1 MEIGKRGVGYL
12 ELTYRNHNQIYF
24 VVRLPSNFVI
34 LHLQP
39 GLGGIYFFDFPNI
52 IFKLGAASRHVTAA
66 VTRDMLRDILTFTH

>member
-52 IFKLGAASRHVTAA
+52 IFKLLAGWRGVPSRRHRRNT
-66 VTRDMLRDILTFTH
+66 

>member
-34 LHLQP
+34 LHLQL
-39 GLGGIYFFDFPNI
+39 GL
-52 IFKLGAASRHVTAA
+52 V
-66 VTRDMLRDILTFTH
+66 